1 MKSTELKKLIKES
14 VREAISE
21 ELKDILLEVVKSKT
35 STTTITPPPLQKIEP
50 TEKFSPPSLTE
61 SEKRQKYQEII
72 SGMARGQDTLSFNS
86 NNAQNMGGEFKPKGK
101 IDSINGSLPEGEV
114 SMNQI
119 MDFIK

>member
-35 STTTITPPPLQKIEP
+35 STTSTTSQPIQKIKP
-50 TEKFSPPSLTE
+50 TEEFNPPSLTE

-86 NNAQNMGGEFKPKGK
+86 KQSQNMGGEFKPSGNIDTVNGK
-101 IDSINGSLPEGEV
+101 LPEGELN
-114 SMNQI
+114 MNQI
-119 MDFIK
+119 MNFIK